1 MNMPRKLVM
10 RLAAVGAL
18 LALPGWVHAADVP
31 VFNLAI
37 KDHRFTPTELKVP
50 AGVQFKVMVANQ
62 DATPEEFESADFN
75 REKIVMPNASI
86 TVFIGPL
93 KAGTYKFFGD
103 FHQETAQGTLLV
115 E

>member
-1 MNMPRKLVM
+1 MPRKLVM
-10 RLAAVGAL
+10 RLVAVGAL
-18 LALPGWVHAADVP
+18 LAVAGLGQAADVP

-37 KDHRFTPTELKVP
+37 KDHRFTPTQLKVP
-50 AGVQFKVMVANQ
+50 AGVQFKVIVANQ
-62 DATPEEFESADFN
+62 DPTPEEFESTDFN
-75 REKIVMPNASI
+75 REKIVMPNSNI